1 MPPLVEIEAGSLPE
15 NTIMKKTLF
24 ITMLTAALLGGN
36 VYANTGFEGGIIRNL
51 LGPHDLAGDNGAHG
65 EKLRIFED
73 PESNYEALDNVFGYF
88 GVGEDVWVSSG
99 NVVTMEGGIVQTVYG
114 AYTIGTVKEQTIW
127 MKGGTVRGTICG
139 GVSTTDDHNY
149 SWDNT
154 VIVTGGK
161 VGAIIGGQAEAQDDA
176 DASRNK
182 VYITGLSADCAPSV
196 CGGKVLAETRNGAG
210 SNEVHL
216 VGDGAAIFI
225 EGERLE
231 GHSMTLGDVQG
242 AYCPRGE
249 SGNSVHIY
257 GSGIHARSVNHTQ
270 ILNFHLVDGL
280 ATAEAPVLALSGTD
294 QYWHKF
300 NMAEFS
306 LGIIADDVTDWG
318 VLAGHT
324 VTLVESQLAITG
336 FGSTPYKVVDVTK
349 TGQSASKGILTLGNE
364 GKDLLLKVLRPG
376 TEVLAPGDSRQAGHA
391 TITALKENE
400 PGLLDNLTLEAD
412 TILGAGRAASL
423 ADGLKIQSDAD
434 LMIKNMT
441 ITANN
446 EIHVGENTIT
456 LKDVTIKISD
466 DVCQPVNGIYTID
479 LRNLINCDLVMENV
493 LLDASDLSLPE
504 GFDPATTSVV
514 FDFGDDVTIKQA
526 TGLDMR
532 LGNFWSPSL
541 NLDQQ
546 GKVIFTKL
554 VETPEP
560 TTGTLSLLALAALAA
575 RRRK

>member
-1 MPPLVEIEAGSLPE
+1 
-15 NTIMKKTLF
+15 MKKTLF
-24 ITMLTAALLGGN
+24 ITMLTAALLGGK

-51 LGPHDLAGDNGAHG
+51 LGSHDLAGDNGAHG

-139 GVSTTDDHNY
+139 GLSTTDDHNY

-196 CGGKVLAETRNGAG
+196 CGGKVSAETRNGAG

-249 SGNSVHIY
+249 RGNSVHIY

-318 VLAGHT
+318 VLAGRT

-364 GKDLLLKVLRPG
+364 GKELLLKVLRPG
-376 TEVLAPGDSRQAGHA
+376 TEVLAPGDSRQAGSA

-400 PGLLDNLTLEAD
+400 PGLLDNLTLDTD
-412 TILGAGRAASL
+412 TILGAGRDASL

-446 EIHVGENTIT
+446 EIHVGEHTIT
-456 LKDVTIKISD
+456 LKDVTIKLSED
-466 DVCQPVNGIYTID
+466 YFDRENPVDGVYYFKLQDLFHCDVEFNNVVFDATD
-479 LRNLINCDLVMENV
+479 LT
-493 LLDASDLSLPE
+493 LPQ
-504 GFDPATTSVV
+504 GFDPSKDAIGL
-514 FDFGDDVTIKQA
+514 DFGDEVNI
-526 TGLDMR
+526 DMTDGMY
-532 LGNFWSPSL
+532 LHMGGDWSQTMSL
-541 NLDQQ
+541 VD
-546 GKVIFTKL
+546 GKPVFTAL
-554 VETPEP
+554 VPTPEP
-560 TTGTLSLLALAALAA
+560 TTGVLSLLGLGLLAG
-575 RRRK
+575 RRRKHN

>member
-1 MPPLVEIEAGSLPE
+1 M
-15 NTIMKKTLF
+15 
-24 ITMLTAALLGGN
+24 
-36 VYANTGFEGGIIRNL
+36 
-51 LGPHDLAGDNGAHG
+51 
-65 EKLRIFED
+65 
-73 PESNYEALDNVFGYF
+73 
-88 GVGEDVWVSSG
+88 
-99 NVVTMEGGIVQTVYG
+99 
-114 AYTIGTVKEQTIW
+114 
-127 MKGGTVRGTICG
+127 
-139 GVSTTDDHNY
+139 
-149 SWDNT
+149 
-154 VIVTGGK
+154 
-161 VGAIIGGQAEAQDDA
+161 
-176 DASRNK
+176 
-182 VYITGLSADCAPSV
+182 
-196 CGGKVLAETRNGAG
+196 
-210 SNEVHL
+210 
-216 VGDGAAIFI
+216 
-225 EGERLE
+225 
-231 GHSMTLGDVQG
+231 
-242 AYCPRGE
+242 
-249 SGNSVHIY
+249 
-257 GSGIHARSVNHTQ
+257 Q

-364 GKDLLLKVLRPG
+364 GKELLLKVLRPG
-376 TEVLAPGDSRQAGHA
+376 TEVLAPGESRQAGSA

-412 TILGAGRAASL
+412 TILGQGRAASL

-446 EIHVGENTIT
+446 EIHVGEHTIT
-456 LKDVTIKISD
+456 LKDVTIKISE

-532 LGNFWSPSL
+532 LGNYWSPSL

-546 GKVIFTKL
+546 GQVIFTKL

-560 TTGTLSLLALAALAA
+560 TTGVLSLLGLGLLAG
-575 RRRK
+575 RRRKHN

>member
-1 MPPLVEIEAGSLPE
+1 
-15 NTIMKKTLF
+15 MKKTLF
-24 ITMLTAALLGGN
+24 ITMLTAALLGGK

-88 GVGEDVWVSSG
+88 GVGAEVWVSSG

-196 CGGKVLAETRNGAG
+196 CGGKVSAETRNGAG

-349 TGQSASKGILTLGNE
+349 TGQSASKGILTPGTE
-364 GKDLLLKVLRPG
+364 GKALLLKVLRPG
-376 TEVLAPGDSRQAGHA
+376 TEVLASGDSRQAGRA

-434 LMIKNMT
+434 LMIMNMT

-446 EIHVGENTIT
+446 EIHVGDNTIT
-456 LKDVTIKISD
+456 LKDVTIKLSED
-466 DVCQPVNGIYTID
+466 YFDRENPVDGVYYFKLQD
-479 LRNLINCDLVMENV
+479 LFHCAVD
-493 LLDASDLSLPE
+493 
-504 GFDPATTSVV
+504 FDNVV
-514 FDFGDDVTIKQA
+514 FDATDLTLPQGHDSIIGIDFGNEVNIAKTDGMYLHMGGD
-526 TGLDMR
+526 
-532 LGNFWSPSL
+532 WSQTMSL
-541 NLDQQ
+541 VD
-546 GKVIFTKL
+546 GKPVFTAL
-554 VETPEP
+554 VPTPEP
-560 TTGTLSLLALAALAA
+560 TTGVLSVLGLGLLAG
-575 RRRK
+575 RRRRHN

>member
-1 MPPLVEIEAGSLPE
+1 
-15 NTIMKKTLF
+15 MKKTLF
-24 ITMLTAALLGGN
+24 ITMLTAALLGGK

-176 DASRNK
+176 DASGNK

-249 SGNSVHIY
+249 RGNSVHIY

-318 VLAGHT
+318 VLAGRT
-324 VTLVESQLAITG
+324 VTLAETQLAITG

-364 GKDLLLKVLRPG
+364 GKELLLKVLRPG
-376 TEVLAPGDSRQAGHA
+376 TEVLAPGESMQAGHA

-423 ADGLKIQSDAD
+423 ADGLYIKSESD
-434 LMIKNMT
+434 LLIESMT
-441 ITANN
+441 LTANN
-446 EIHVGENTIT
+446 EIHVGDNTIT
-456 LKDVTIKISD
+456 LKDVTIKLSED
-466 DVCQPVNGIYTID
+466 YFDRENPVDGVYYFKLQDLFHCDVEFNNVVFDATD
-479 LRNLINCDLVMENV
+479 LT
-493 LLDASDLSLPE
+493 LPQ
-504 GFDPATTSVV
+504 GFDPSKDAIGL
-514 FDFGDDVTIKQA
+514 DFGNEVNIAKTDGMYLHMGGD
-526 TGLDMR
+526 
-532 LGNFWSPSL
+532 WSQTMSL
-541 NLDQQ
+541 VD
-546 GKVIFTKL
+546 GKPVFTAL
-554 VETPEP
+554 VPTPEP
-560 TTGTLSLLALAALAA
+560 ATGTLSLLALAALAA
-575 RRRK
+575 RRRRK

>member
-1 MPPLVEIEAGSLPE
+1 
-15 NTIMKKTLF
+15 MKKTLF
-24 ITMLTAALLGGN
+24 ITMLAAALLGGN
-36 VYANTGFEGGIIRNL
+36 MYANTGFEGGIIRNL

-196 CGGKVLAETRNGAG
+196 CGGKVSAETRNGAV

-249 SGNSVHIY
+249 RGNSVHIY

-318 VLAGHT
+318 VLAGRT

-349 TGQSASKGILTLGNE
+349 TGQSASQGILTLGNE
-364 GKDLLLKVLRPG
+364 GKELLLKVLRPG

-400 PGLLDNLTLEAD
+400 PGLLDNLTLDTD
-412 TILGAGRAASL
+412 TILGVGRAASL

-434 LMIKNMT
+434 LMIMNMT

-446 EIHVGENTIT
+446 EIHVGDNTIT
-456 LKDVTIKISD
+456 LKDVTIKISED
-466 DVCQPVNGIYTID
+466 YFDRENPVDGVYYFKLHDLFHCDVEFN
-479 LRNLINCDLVMENV
+479 N
-493 LLDASDLSLPE
+493 
-504 GFDPATTSVV
+504 VV
-514 FDFGDDVTIKQA
+514 FDATDLTLPQGHDSIIGIDFGDDVTIDPQTA
-526 TGLDMR
+526 RNLTLLMGGD
-532 LGNFWSPSL
+532 WSQTMSL
-541 NLDQQ
+541 VD
-546 GKVIFTKL
+546 GKPVFTKL
-554 VETPEP
+554 VPTPEP
-560 TTGTLSLLALAALAA
+560 ATGTLSLLALAALAV
-575 RRRK
+575 RRRRDN

>member
-1 MPPLVEIEAGSLPE
+1 
-15 NTIMKKTLF
+15 MKKTLF
-24 ITMLTAALLGGN
+24 ITMLTAALLGGK

-51 LGPHDLAGDNGAHG
+51 LGSHDLAGDNGAHG

-242 AYCPRGE
+242 ASCPRGE
-249 SGNSVHIY
+249 RGNSVHIY

-336 FGSTPYKVVDVTK
+336 FGSTPYKVVNVSK
-349 TGQSASKGILTLGNE
+349 AGQSASKGILTLGNE
-364 GKDLLLKVLRPG
+364 GKELLLKVLRPG
-376 TEVLAPGDSRQAGHA
+376 TEVLVPGESRQAGHA

-446 EIHVGENTIT
+446 EIYVGDHTIT
-456 LKDVTIKISD
+456 LKDVTIKISED
-466 DVCQPVNGIYTID
+466 YFDRENPVDGVYYFKLQDLFHCDVEFNNVVFDATD
-479 LRNLINCDLVMENV
+479 LT
-493 LLDASDLSLPE
+493 LPQ
-504 GFDPATTSVV
+504 GFDPSKDAIGL
-514 FDFGDDVTIKQA
+514 DFGNEVNI
-526 TGLDMR
+526 DMTDGMY
-532 LGNFWSPSL
+532 LHMGGDWSQTMSL
-541 NLDQQ
+541 VD
-546 GKVIFTKL
+546 GKPMFTKL
-554 VETPEP
+554 VPTPEP

>member
-1 MPPLVEIEAGSLPE
+1 
-15 NTIMKKTLF
+15 MKKTLF
-24 ITMLTAALLGGN
+24 ITMLAAALLGGN

-88 GVGEDVWVSSG
+88 GIGEDVWVSSG

-242 AYCPRGE
+242 ANCPRGE
-249 SGNSVHIY
+249 RGNSVHIY

-364 GKDLLLKVLRPG
+364 GRQLLLKVLRPG
-376 TEVLAPGDSRQAGHA
+376 TEVLASGDSRQAGSA

-400 PGLLDNLTLEAD
+400 PGLLDNLTLDTD

-423 ADGLKIQSDAD
+423 ADGLKIQSDAN
-434 LMIKNMT
+434 LMIMNMT

-446 EIHVGENTIT
+446 EIHVGEHTIT

-479 LRNLINCDLVMENV
+479 LRNLINCDLEMQNV
-493 LLDASDLSLPE
+493 LLDASDLTLPE

-514 FDFGDDVTIKQA
+514 FDFGDDVTIRQA

-532 LGNFWSPSL
+532 LGNYWSSSL

-546 GKVIFTKL
+546 GQVIFTKL

-560 TTGTLSLLALAALAA
+560 ATGTLSLLALAALAA
-575 RRRK
+575 LRRRK

>member
-1 MPPLVEIEAGSLPE
+1 
-15 NTIMKKTLF
+15 MKKTLF
-24 ITMLTAALLGGN
+24 ITMLTAALLGGK

-88 GVGEDVWVSSG
+88 GIGEDVWVSSG
-99 NVVTMEGGIVQTVYG
+99 NVVTMEGGIVQSVYG

-176 DASRNK
+176 AASGNK

-196 CGGKVLAETRNGAG
+196 CGGKVLAETRNSAG

-249 SGNSVHIY
+249 RGNSVHIY

-349 TGQSASKGILTLGNE
+349 TGQSASQGILTLGNE
-364 GKDLLLKVLRPG
+364 GKELLLKVLRPG
-376 TEVLAPGDSRQAGHA
+376 TEVLAPGESRQAGSA

-446 EIHVGENTIT
+446 EIHVGEHTIT
-456 LKDVTIKISD
+456 LKDVTIKLSED
-466 DVCQPVNGIYTID
+466 YFDRENPVEGVYYFKLQDLFHCDVEFNNVVFDATD
-479 LRNLINCDLVMENV
+479 LT
-493 LLDASDLSLPE
+493 LPQ
-504 GFDPATTSVV
+504 GFDPSKDAIGL
-514 FDFGDDVTIKQA
+514 DFGNEVNIAKTDGMYLHMGGD
-526 TGLDMR
+526 
-532 LGNFWSPSL
+532 WSQTMSL
-541 NLDQQ
+541 VD
-546 GKVIFTKL
+546 GKPVFTKL
-554 VETPEP
+554 VPTPEP
-560 TTGTLSLLALAALAA
+560 ATGTLSLLALAALAA
-575 RRRK
+575 RRRKDN